1 MDDVTQAGDAVEQ
14 TPAAD
19 GQEDTEVVDQDQAA
33 PEATPEEGQSDEAEE
48 QPEVDPDAVKDE
60 NGEEFIPK
68 KVFEARL
75 AKLTAQKHNAIQ
87 EFLSAAQ
94 SDPAV
99 ADKLLQSLGVQPSA
113 KAAETPKDDVAQNLP
128 ILSWLDKNKIAPEL
142 RPHYMEWADAMGQ
155 TLLPQLQAMVEER
168 LSPMLSY
175 IGKQEVNSFTSTHP
189 DAKGMMP
196 QLQQIISSGRARTLA
211 DAYVLHTH
219 AAKIKGAGV
228 AAVKTEKA
236 RQAKLTSTPIKRGA
250 GIPGKTE
257 RQPNSFRDMLEM
269 TAREKGF
276 STK

>member
-1 MDDVTQAGDAVEQ
+1 
-14 TPAAD
+14 
-19 GQEDTEVVDQDQAA
+19 
-33 PEATPEEGQSDEAEE
+33 
-48 QPEVDPDAVKDE
+48 VKDDE
-60 NGEEFIPK
+60 GNEYVPRAK
-68 KVFEARL
+68 YDAL
-75 AKLTAQKHNAIQ
+75 AKGVSSRVGKVKASAMQ
-87 EFLSAAQ
+87 ELLSEAQ

-99 ADKLLQSLGVQPSA
+99 AEQLRQAIGVQPSA

-142 RPHYMEWADAMGQ
+142 RPHYVEWADALGQ

-175 IGKQEVNSFTSTHP
+175 IGKQEVSSFTSSHP
-189 DAKGMMP
+189 DAKAMMP

-211 DAYVLHTH
+211 DAYVLHSH

-257 RQPNSFRDMLEM
+257 RTPETLRDMLEM

-276 STK
+276 SFK